1 MLSYTTPR
9 ATMQQVLQKHVQ
21 PVNKNLHV
29 QKVLQRIKTCR
40 TSALGYHVYQCSNE
54 ECGHVKYQYH
64 SCRDRHCPNCGAVK
78 KQEWIE
84 ARMTGTVTGKI
95 LSCSVYLT
103 ARAQLCSAGAS

>member
-1 MLSYTTPR
+1 MNIAAMLADCVSSSFVMLSYTAPR
-9 ATMQQVLQKHVQ
+9 ATVQQLLQKHVQ

-40 TSALGYHVYQCSNE
+40 TSALGYHVYQCSDE
-54 ECGHVKYQYH
+54 KCGHVKHQYH

-84 ARMTGTVTGKI
+84 E
-95 LSCSVYLT
+95 LSCSVYI
-103 ARAQLCSAGAS
+103 AS